1 MPGRVFVFPER
12 FFIDYEAAVSTY
24 RNEPVDHH
32 SLTDVL
38 QHIGLTT
45 TMAFVMLLLY
55 LGGFHHPTPHDMD
68 LAIVTDNDAVATAL
82 EDSISAAVGDGIEFH
97 RLSDKTEAED
107 QLRNREIH
115 GAFVPGDDSAELL
128 TASAASATTAEV
140 VSKIFHNVAE
150 SQSIPLYVQDVVPLD
165 KKDPVGQNSFFYLI
179 ALSVGSY
186 ATSIAIGGAGYRR
199 PLRER
204 VMLAVGAAFV
214 ISALFLTTAH
224 LVFGLFSSHLPAIW
238 AMSLVYSAA
247 ILLFGVGMHP
257 LLGRFCT
264 LIYATL
270 FVGMNFTSAGG
281 AFSPELQNGFFRTIH
296 NFWIGAGFIEA
307 ERNISYFPQLPV
319 APHIMVLLGWLVLGI
334 ASLGVAAYIDRLR
347 KPWESHPRKRA
358 EEQEDIERT
367 LEENVAPA

>member
-150 SQSIPLYVQDVVPLD
+150 SQSVPLYVQDVVPLD

-204 VMLAVGAAFV
+204 AMLAVGAAFV

-358 EEQEDIERT
+358 EKQEDIERT